1 MTPRILVVED
11 SRTQAEY
18 LRLVLTREGYE
29 VEVALDG
36 REGLAKAGASGTD
49 LVISDI
55 TMPEMDGF
63 ELCRAMKSSDAT
75 KRVPVILRTTRSSP
89 ADIIKGLASG
99 ATNFI
104 PKAYDD
110 EYLLERVRRIFEQ
123 LEHRNQ
129 EFLEMDVNL
138 TVGGKR
144 ITVTA
149 DRQQIMEL
157 LLSTFDEMSRHQEEL
172 TRVNRE
178 LQEARTEAERA
189 NQAKSEFLSRMSHEL
204 RTPLNAI
211 LGFGQLLE
219 YDALDP
225 AQGES
230 VRHILRG
237 GRHLLDL
244 INEVLDISRIES
256 GNLAISLEPVRLDEA
271 LVDVLALVAPLA
283 EDRHVKLSHDLRG
296 LGQRLVRADRQRLN
310 QALLNLLSNAIKY
323 NRRGGV
329 ASVFLE
335 EAGTERIRI
344 LVRDE
349 GSGIPADRLER
360 LFTPFDRLG
369 AEASEVEGTGLGLA
383 LSKRLV
389 EAMGGALSVETAVGH
404 GSTFAIELDEAE
416 SPEAVLR
423 HSPPGARSLLE
434 VPPLPQSSI
443 LYVEDNVPNI
453 RLVEQLFAAQP
464 QVNLISAMQ
473 GSVAL
478 DLARRHHVDLILLD
492 LHLPDM
498 AGAEVLDR
506 LRADPATRMVP
517 VVVLSADATDR
528 QIARLIDRGARD
540 YLTKPL
546 DLARFVTVVAKIL
559 NEHEEEPR

>member
-36 REGLAKAGASGTD
+36 REGLAKAGASGAD

-423 HSPPGARSLLE
+423 HSPPGATPLLE
-434 VPPLPQSSI
+434 VPPLPQ
-443 LYVEDNVPNI
+443 
-453 RLVEQLFAAQP
+453 
-464 QVNLISAMQ
+464 
-473 GSVAL
+473 
-478 DLARRHHVDLILLD
+478 
-492 LHLPDM
+492 
-498 AGAEVLDR
+498 
-506 LRADPATRMVP
+506 
-517 VVVLSADATDR
+517 
-528 QIARLIDRGARD
+528 
-540 YLTKPL
+540 
-546 DLARFVTVVAKIL
+546 
-559 NEHEEEPR
+559 PR